1 MRKTKIICTLGPSTD
16 KGDVLEQLML
26 SGMNVARLNFS
37 HDTYENQKKRIDK
50 VKALRTKHNL
60 PVACLLDTKGPEIRL
75 KTFKDERVTLEMG
88 QDFCLTTRDV
98 EGTKDIVS
106 VTHKDLHKDI
116 HVGSSILIDDGLV
129 GLKVVA
135 IKGQDI
141 HCKVEN
147 GGTISNRK
155 GVNIPGVELSIPFM
169 SEKDKE
175 DLLFGIKQDVD
186 FVAASFTRTADD
198 IKEMKAFLK
207 ANGGEDIRIIAKIE
221 NSQGVDNIDSI
232 IEACEGIMVARGDM
246 GVEIPEEEVPIIQKM
261 IIKKVIAAGKVVIT
275 ATQMLDSMMKNPRPT
290 RAETTDVANAI
301 YDGTS
306 ATMLSGETAAGA
318 YPVEAVK
325 MMARIAERTE
335 KEINYRKR
343 FNDMA
348 KYTDPGI
355 TDAICHAT
363 CSTAYDLDAKAI
375 ITVTKSGFSARMI
388 SKYRPDCTI
397 IGECLTEKVCRQLNL
412 EWGVE
417 PILITEEQDASQL
430 FEKAVDVAEMAGFVS
445 KGELVVLT
453 GGVPLGVSG
462 TTNLIKVQVAGHIL
476 VTGKGLNGKK
486 ISGNL
491 CVCHSNEDL
500 KSFKDGDIIV
510 AADTTN
516 EMMAQMR
523 QASALIVE
531 AEGANCHAA
540 IAGLS
545 LDIPVLIAAKNA
557 LDVLKTSAY
566 VEVDCESGVV
576 SAN

>member
-1 MRKTKIICTLGPSTD
+1 MRKTKIICTLGPATD
-16 KGDVLEQLML
+16 KGNVLEQLIL

-50 VKALRTKHNL
+50 VKALRTKHHL

-75 KTFKDERVTLEMG
+75 KTFKEERVTLEMG

-98 EGTKDIVS
+98 EGTKGIVS

-388 SKYRPDCTI
+388 SKYRPGCDI
-397 IGECLTEKVCRQLNL
+397 IGCAMDEKVCRQLNL

-430 FEKAVDVAEMAGFVS
+430 FEKAVDVAETAGFVS

-476 VTGKGLNGKK
+476 VTGKGLNGNK

>member
-16 KGDVLEQLML
+16 KGDVLEKLML

-290 RAETTDVANAI
+290 RAEATDVANAI

-306 ATMLSGETAAGA
+306 ATMLSGETAAGR
-318 YPVEAVK
+318 YPLEAVR
-325 MMARIAERTE
+325 MMTKIAESSEPYLDYRTYNRRDV
-335 KEINYRKR
+335 KRSDHVISNALSSATVRTAEILN
-343 FNDMA
+343 
-348 KYTDPGI
+348 
-355 TDAICHAT
+355 
-363 CSTAYDLDAKAI
+363 AKAI
-375 ITVTKSGFSARMI
+375 IVPTMHGFTANLLSNW
-388 SKYRPDCTI
+388 RPKCRI
-397 IGECLTEKVCRQLNL
+397 IGMSPNWDVLRKMQLN
-412 EWGVE
+412 WGVTPVKAMRE
-417 PILITEEQDASQL
+417 TDTDELIEHSVNTV
-430 FEKAVDVAEMAGFVS
+430 KEMGY
-445 KGELVVLT
+445 
-453 GGVPLGVSG
+453 
-462 TTNLIKVQVAGHIL
+462 I
-476 VTGKGLNGKK
+476 
-486 ISGNL
+486 
-491 CVCHSNEDL
+491 
-500 KSFKDGDIIV
+500 
-510 AADTTN
+510 
-516 EMMAQMR
+516 
-523 QASALIVE
+523 
-531 AEGANCHAA
+531 
-540 IAGLS
+540 
-545 LDIPVLIAAKNA
+545 
-557 LDVLKTSAY
+557 
-566 VEVDCESGVV
+566 ESGDTVIVTVGVKHKNQPSYAIGETNNMRVIVV
-576 SAN
+576 N